1 LAYVVNCIFINFTY
15 YYKCTCVAWCRERYA
30 GKTVHTII
38 HIRIYGK
45 TVHTVLHICIYGKT
59 VHTIFTYTY
68 SFLILCIELYFAHM
82 QTKLYQSCPRHA
94 KGLGCLISSMDWFH
108 LTQSRDRWQSLVNLV
123 KWREFLNQLRN
134 YKLFR
139 KDSALWSLSFHWV
152 IQTNDD
158 LKLVL
163 LLWIYETDSL
173 HIQIIFLLGKF
184 LSMGEMKGAGN
195 GRCYITSFW
204 CTVKLPFEVAL
215 ENSEIEYWTEEI

>member
-1 LAYVVNCIFINFTY
+1 
-15 YYKCTCVAWCRERYA
+15 
-30 GKTVHTII
+30 
-38 HIRIYGK
+38 
-45 TVHTVLHICIYGKT
+45 
-59 VHTIFTYTY
+59 
-68 SFLILCIELYFAHM
+68 
-82 QTKLYQSCPRHA
+82 
-94 KGLGCLISSMDWFH
+94 
-108 LTQSRDRWQSLVNLV
+108 VNLV

-195 GRCYITSFW
+195 GRCYITSF
-204 CTVKLPFEVAL
+204 
-215 ENSEIEYWTEEI
+215 